1 MIEINVLTGT
11 MLETNNYVLIDG
23 NKAVLIEASITPSS
37 LGEILQGKKL
47 AAILLT
53 HGHWDHY
60 WEIEN
65 LAKEFPCPI
74 YMTKEAFEKINKK
87 EKAFAADRNP
97 KVDLTPFDVKF
108 IKDGDELKF
117 GNELN
122 FKVIKTPGH
131 TNCSVCYIL
140 ESKKNSIVFTGD
152 LIFKD
157 GVGRSDL
164 PTGNFE
170 ELKSSIKKI
179 LPLGDE
185 TLLLS
190 GHGGPTT
197 LGEEREKLQ
206 TLL

>member
-11 MLETNNYVLIDG
+11 MLETNNYVLIDEQT
-23 NKAVLIEASITPSS
+23 AVLIEASITPSS
-37 LGEILQGKKL
+37 LCEILQGKKL
-47 AAILLT
+47 EAILLT

-65 LAKEFPCPI
+65 LAKQFNCPI

-87 EKAFAADRNP
+87 EKTFAGDKNP
-97 KVDLTPFDVKF
+97 KVDLTSFNVKF

-117 GNELN
+117 GKELN
-122 FKVIKTPGH
+122 FKVIETPGH
-131 TNCSVCYIL
+131 TNCSVCYLL
-140 ESKKNSIVFTGD
+140 ETNENNIIFSGD

-179 LPLGDE
+179 LLQNNE

-190 GHGGPTT
+190 GHGSPTT

-206 TLL
+206 TIF

>member
-97 KVDLTPFDVKF
+97 KIDLTPFNVKF
-108 IKDGDELKF
+108 IKNDDELKF
-117 GNELN
+117 G
-122 FKVIKTPGH
+122 K
-131 TNCSVCYIL
+131 
-140 ESKKNSIVFTGD
+140 
-152 LIFKD
+152 
-157 GVGRSDL
+157 
-164 PTGNFE
+164 
-170 ELKSSIKKI
+170 
-179 LPLGDE
+179 
-185 TLLLS
+185 
-190 GHGGPTT
+190 
-197 LGEEREKLQ
+197 
-206 TLL
+206 